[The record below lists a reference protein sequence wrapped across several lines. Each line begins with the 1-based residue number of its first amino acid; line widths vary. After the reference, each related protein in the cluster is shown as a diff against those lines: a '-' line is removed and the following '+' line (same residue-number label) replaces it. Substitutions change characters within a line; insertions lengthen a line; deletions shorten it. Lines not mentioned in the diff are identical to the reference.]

1 MKAQHPIAK
10 ELIAYTIGGFLGGF
24 FYGILSSQSI
34 TFSLLYGLI
43 GAISLTLAK
52 VSIYKLQKNML
63 KSLTFGIVLGLSI
76 SCISFFL
83 LNPGKSFFHFTI
95 PITFGCIVGGS
106 LYIYLLNQHS
116 QNKIDATSEKP

>member
-10 ELIAYTIGGFLGGF
+10 ELIAYTIGGFVGGF
-24 FYGILSSQSI
+24 VYGILSSQSI

-52 VSIYKLQKNML
+52 ASIYKLQKNML

-76 SCISFFL
+76 SCISFF
-83 LNPGKSFFHFTI
+83 F
-95 PITFGCIVGGS
+95 
-106 LYIYLLNQHS
+106 
-116 QNKIDATSEKP
+116 